1 MEIASMNPWLEGSRL
16 PKKYGASG
24 GGQTDPCWFS
34 DLARLVSGKK
44 TSRTHMTF
52 LTGCH

>member
-34 DLARLVSGKK
+34 DVARLVSSGKK
-44 TSRTHMTF
+44 HQE
-52 LTGCH
+52 LIL